1 MQHCILRDD
10 RKRVKQWRP
19 KRKSVFPMDKAIAE
33 DAFNIF

>member
-1 MQHCILRDD
+1 MQHCILCDD
-10 RKRVKQWRP
+10 RKRVKQWPP

>member
-10 RKRVKQWRP
+10 RKWVKQWLP